1 MSNFA
6 YMSGTGNDFIVSTYT
21 GPTSEIQI
29 ISLVADSDYDVDGV
43 IFVES
48 INNQTVK
55 MHYFNS
61 DGTTAELCV
70 NGVRCT
76 AKYAYD
82 NNLVSES
89 MISVQAPVGNL
100 IAKIEDSV
108 VKVSAPIPTYVDE
121 PIYIDELRGIKA
133 EIGNPHL
140 LVEVDEVD
148 SFDLQSFSNKVAM
161 SNTFPDG
168 VNVEIYQIINDN
180 FIKTR
185 VFERGVGETDA
196 CGSGALCL
204 FNYAYSEKKVLNPT
218 TILFPGGEFDL
229 EYKNEELFLSG
240 TVTYL

>member
-21 GPTSEIQI
+21 GPTSEIQV

-82 NNLVSES
+82 NDLVTES
-89 MISVQAPVGNL
+89 MITVQAPVGTL
-100 IAKIEDSV
+100 IATIEDSV
-108 VKVSAPIPTYVDE
+108 VKVSAPTPTYVDK
-121 PIYIDELRGIKA
+121 PIYIDELSGIKA

-148 SFDLQSFSNKVAM
+148 SFDLQSFSKKVAM

-218 TILFPGGEFDL
+218 TIQFPGGELDL
-229 EYKNEELFLSG
+229 EYKNKEFFLSG

>member
-21 GPTSEIQI
+21 GPTSEIQV

-82 NNLVSES
+82 NDLVTES
-89 MISVQAPVGNL
+89 MITVQAPVGTL
-100 IAKIEDSV
+100 IATIEDSV
-108 VKVSAPIPTYVDE
+108 VKVSAPTPTYVDK
-121 PIYIDELRGIKA
+121 PIYIDELSGIKA

-148 SFDLQSFSNKVAM
+148 SFDLQSFSKKVAM

-218 TILFPGGEFDL
+218 TIQFPGGELDL
-229 EYKNEELFLSG
+229 EYINEEFFLSG

>member
-82 NNLVSES
+82 NDLVTES
-89 MISVQAPVGNL
+89 MITVQAPVGTL
-100 IAKIEDSV
+100 IATIEDSI
-108 VKVSAPIPTYVDE
+108 VKVSAPTPTYVDK
-121 PIYIDELRGIKA
+121 PIYIDELSGIKA

-148 SFDLQSFSNKVAM
+148 SFDLQSFSKKVAM

-218 TILFPGGEFDL
+218 RIQFPGGELDL
-229 EYKNEELFLSG
+229 EYKNEEFFLSG

>member
-82 NNLVSES
+82 NDLVTES
-89 MISVQAPVGNL
+89 MITVQAPVGTL
-100 IAKIEDSV
+100 IATIEDSI
-108 VKVSAPIPTYVDE
+108 VKVSAPTPTYVDK
-121 PIYIDELRGIKA
+121 PIYIDELSGIKA

-140 LVEVDEVD
+140 LVEVDQVD
-148 SFDLQSFSNKVAM
+148 SFDLQSFSKKVAM

-218 TILFPGGEFDL
+218 TIQFPGGELDL
-229 EYKNEELFLSG
+229 EYKNEEFFLSG

>member
-82 NNLVSES
+82 NDLVTES
-89 MISVQAPVGNL
+89 MITVQAPVGTL
-100 IAKIEDSV
+100 IATIEDSI
-108 VKVSAPIPTYVDE
+108 VKVSAPTPTYVDK
-121 PIYIDELRGIKA
+121 PIYIDELSGIKA

-148 SFDLQSFSNKVAM
+148 SFDLQSFSKKVAM

-168 VNVEIYQIINDN
+168 VNVEIYQMINDN

-218 TILFPGGEFDL
+218 TIQFPGGELDL
-229 EYKNEELFLSG
+229 EYKNEEFFLSG

>member
-82 NNLVSES
+82 NDLVTES
-89 MISVQAPVGNL
+89 MITVQAPVGTL
-100 IAKIEDSV
+100 IATIEDSI
-108 VKVSAPIPTYVDE
+108 VKVSAPTPTYVDK
-121 PIYIDELRGIKA
+121 PIYIDELSGIKA

-148 SFDLQSFSNKVAM
+148 SFDLQSFSKKVAM

-218 TILFPGGEFDL
+218 TIQFPGGELDL
-229 EYKNEELFLSG
+229 EYKNDEFFLSG
-240 TVTYL
+240 SVTYL

>member
-185 VFERGVGETDA
+185 VF
-196 CGSGALCL
+196 
-204 FNYAYSEKKVLNPT
+204 
-218 TILFPGGEFDL
+218 
-229 EYKNEELFLSG
+229 
-240 TVTYL
+240 

>member
-21 GPTSEIQI
+21 GPTSEIQV

-82 NNLVSES
+82 NDLVTES
-89 MISVQAPVGNL
+89 MITVQAPVGTL
-100 IAKIEDSV
+100 IATIEDSV
-108 VKVSAPIPTYVDE
+108 VKVSAPTPTYVDK
-121 PIYIDELRGIKA
+121 PIYIDELSGIKA

-148 SFDLQSFSNKVAM
+148 SFDLQSFSKKVAM

-204 FNYAYSEKKVLNPT
+204 FNYAYSEKK
-218 TILFPGGEFDL
+218 F
-229 EYKNEELFLSG
+229 
-240 TVTYL
+240 

>member
-48 INNQTVK
+48 VNNQTVK

-82 NNLVSES
+82 NNLVTES
-89 MISVQAPVGNL
+89 MITVQAPVGTL
-100 IAKIEDSV
+100 IATIEDS
-108 VKVSAPIPTYVDE
+108 
-121 PIYIDELRGIKA
+121 
-133 EIGNPHL
+133 
-140 LVEVDEVD
+140 
-148 SFDLQSFSNKVAM
+148 
-161 SNTFPDG
+161 
-168 VNVEIYQIINDN
+168 
-180 FIKTR
+180 
-185 VFERGVGETDA
+185 
-196 CGSGALCL
+196 
-204 FNYAYSEKKVLNPT
+204 
-218 TILFPGGEFDL
+218 
-229 EYKNEELFLSG
+229 
-240 TVTYL
+240 

>member
-21 GPTSEIQI
+21 GPTSEIQV

-82 NNLVSES
+82 NDLVTES
-89 MISVQAPVGNL
+89 KITVQAPVGTL
-100 IAKIEDSV
+100 IATIEDSV
-108 VKVSAPIPTYVDE
+108 VKVSAPTPTYVDK
-121 PIYIDELRGIKA
+121 PIYIDELSGIKA

-148 SFDLQSFSNKVAM
+148 SFDLQSFSKKVAM

-218 TILFPGGEFDL
+218 TIMFPGGELDV
-229 EYKNEELFLSG
+229 EYKNEEFFLSG